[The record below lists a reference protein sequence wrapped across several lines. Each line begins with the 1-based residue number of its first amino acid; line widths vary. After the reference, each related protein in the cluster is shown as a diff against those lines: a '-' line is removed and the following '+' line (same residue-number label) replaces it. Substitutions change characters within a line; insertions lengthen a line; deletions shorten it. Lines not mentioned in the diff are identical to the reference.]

1 MHRYST
7 TLTPKFHALPCEE
20 GTQGTPKHSLCV
32 LYAHLL
38 EIVDMASNLCMAAHQ
53 PDVNVRDA
61 KHALFELSHEAVQTH
76 ALFALWHE
84 EADATW

>member
-1 MHRYST
+1 
-7 TLTPKFHALPCEE
+7 
-20 GTQGTPKHSLCV
+20 
-32 LYAHLL
+32 
-38 EIVDMASNLCMAAHQ
+38 MASNLCMAAHQ